1 MPIISDEELNRRR
14 HDILVGARKC
24 FADHGYEGAT
34 VRLLEEATGKSR
46 GAIFHHFGDKES
58 LFLAL
63 AKEDTLRQAEVVA
76 NNGLVEVMR
85 EMLRHPERH
94 DWLATRLEVA
104 SLVRTDPSF
113 RVRWKDQQSILDEAM
128 RARLR
133 SKAEQGRVRG
143 DISVD
148 TLMAY
153 LQTFMD
159 GFISRLVQGDT
170 HDLEAVLDIV
180 EHSIRTATSA
190 KLEATE

>member
-94 DWLATRLEVA
+94 DWLATRLCALTRLSVSA
-104 SLVRTDPSF
+104 GKTSSPSWMRPCVLVCAL
-113 RVRWKDQQSILDEAM
+113 KQ
-128 RARLR
+128 
-133 SKAEQGRVRG
+133 SKA
-143 DISVD
+143 
-148 TLMAY
+148 AC
-153 LQTFMD
+153 
-159 GFISRLVQGDT
+159 
-170 HDLEAVLDIV
+170 A
-180 EHSIRTATSA
+180 ATSPWTR
-190 KLEATE
+190 LWLIYRRLWTGLSLG

>member
-76 NNGLVEVMR
+76 NNGLVQIGTGGGNVITF
-85 EMLRHPERH
+85 L
-94 DWLATRLEVA
+94 
-104 SLVRTDPSF
+104 
-113 RVRWKDQQSILDEAM
+113 I
-128 RARLR
+128 R
-133 SKAEQGRVRG
+133 S
-143 DISVD
+143 
-148 TLMAY
+148 TP
-153 LQTFMD
+153 
-159 GFISRLVQGDT
+159 
-170 HDLEAVLDIV
+170 
-180 EHSIRTATSA
+180 
-190 KLEATE
+190 